1 MAKILIIEDDQDIAR
16 LIGMKLK
23 TRGHDLA
30 FAGDA
35 VTATTTARREH
46 PDVILLDLG
55 LPGGDGLLVL
65 NRLREMAAFALTPV
79 IVISGRDPAA
89 LRESVFKAGAVA
101 YLSKPLDTEELV
113 AEVERALGT

>member
-23 TRGHDLA
+23 ARGHELA
-30 FAGDA
+30 LAGDA

-101 YLSKPLDTEELV
+101 YLAKPLDTEELV